1 MILSRYLSRDI
12 LQTTLAVC
20 IVLLLIFLGGRFA
33 GYLAD
38 ASTGDLSPDV
48 LMTLLFYRIPRI
60 LERVLP
66 ISLFLGILLVFG
78 RLYVDNEISVLNA
91 SGVSLPQLL
100 LASSGAIIFVALLV
114 AALTFYVAP
123 DSFQRTEQLLNQEK
137 NRSELDLMK
146 AGQFLPLR
154 NSGGVIYSGSFAED
168 HSIMQDVFIT
178 RQAKNGNWVIMR
190 SSTGHQQY
198 VEATDERYL
207 VLEDGYRYQ
216 LIPGNF
222 VADRLQFSSLKQHLE
237 PAAVQKARRFQY
249 ETLPTT
255 TLLENSDSKSRAV
268 LQWRIS
274 LLLLVPVVAL
284 IAVAMSRTTPR
295 RGRYVK
301 LLPAMLLYF
310 AYMSSL
316 DILRN
321 RVAEGELSVV
331 ASYIIAHM
339 PFVLIGVAFLYWE
352 NIVLWW
358 RSR

>member
-1 MILSRYLSRDI
+1 LIV
-12 LQTTLAVC
+12 AV
-20 IVLLLIFLGGRFA
+20 
-33 GYLAD
+33 
-38 ASTGDLSPDV
+38 
-48 LMTLLFYRIPRI
+48 
-60 LERVLP
+60 
-66 ISLFLGILLVFG
+66 
-78 RLYVDNEISVLNA
+78 
-91 SGVSLPQLL
+91 
-100 LASSGAIIFVALLV
+100 
-114 AALTFYVAP
+114 LTFYIAP
-123 DSFQRTEQLLNQEK
+123 NSFQHSEQVLNKEK

-154 NSGGVIYSGSFAED
+154 NSGGVIYSGSFVND
-168 HSIMQDVFIT
+168 HRLMQDVFIT
-178 RQAKNGNWVIMR
+178 HQAQNGNWIIMR
-190 SSTGHQQY
+190 SVTGHQQY
-198 VEATDERYL
+198 TETTDERYL

-249 ETLPTT
+249 ETLPTL
-255 TLLENSDSKSRAV
+255 TLLDDSDPKARAV

-274 LLLLVPVVAL
+274 LLILVPVVAL

-316 DILRN
+316 DVLRN
-321 RVAEGELSVV
+321 RVAEGELSVMT
-331 ASYIIAHM
+331 SYIITHV
-339 PFVLIGVAFLYWE
+339 PFVLIGVVFLWWE
-352 NIVLWW
+352 HIVLWR